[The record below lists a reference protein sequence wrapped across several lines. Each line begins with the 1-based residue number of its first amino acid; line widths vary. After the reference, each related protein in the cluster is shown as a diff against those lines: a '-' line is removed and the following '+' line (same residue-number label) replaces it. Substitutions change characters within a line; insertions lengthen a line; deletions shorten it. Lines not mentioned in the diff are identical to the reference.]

1 MSRRLIPDRLADQR
15 EDEWLGDA
23 LDRER
28 RLDVTNLEEPARGP
42 ATQIPNSP
50 GDALA
55 SAGM

>member
-1 MSRRLIPDRLADQR
+1 MSRSVVPDRLADQR

-23 LDRER
+23 LDREC
-28 RLDVTNLEEPARGP
+28 RLDVTDLEEPALAP
-42 ATQIPNSP
+42 TTQIPNSP